1 MGEGEGRGSFVI
13 RPTHKHMLPLK
24 EVGVQLS
31 ARVCGAGSGLD
42 GLEEW
47 VEGQYHVQR
56 GQG

>member
-1 MGEGEGRGSFVI
+1 
-13 RPTHKHMLPLK
+13 
-24 EVGVQLS
+24 VGVQLS